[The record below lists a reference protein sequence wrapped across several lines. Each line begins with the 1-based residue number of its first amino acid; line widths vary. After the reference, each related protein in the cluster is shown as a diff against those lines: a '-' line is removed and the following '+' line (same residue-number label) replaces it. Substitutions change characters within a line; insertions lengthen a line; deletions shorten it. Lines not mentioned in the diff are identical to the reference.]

1 MSNSAI
7 QKLLSIEYPILQGPF
22 GGGLSSVELVAAVSN
37 AGGLGGYGAYQ
48 MQPDEIKGLIHK
60 IRSKTNKPFNINLWV
75 NDADYGAAE
84 LSEINYQKIANN
96 YKPFF
101 DELNI
106 PLPERPLNAYSKFEQ
121 QAEIIL
127 KCKPAVFS
135 FVFGIPD
142 KLILKECKR
151 LGIKTIGAATTL
163 DEALV
168 LEDANVDAIVAS
180 GFEAGGHRPSFLKPA
195 EDSLHGTFVL
205 VKQIVSKVKTPVI
218 AAGGIADAGGVKA
231 AMTLGASAVQI
242 GTAFLACK
250 ESGASDMYRS
260 VIFSQRAKY
269 TTLTKSFTGRLGRG
283 TAGTIADKSKSLQ
296 SLPFPLQTTFMSPLR
311 KAAEQQGKTEML
323 TYWMGQNA
331 SLVKHKTVKTLMES
345 IIQALKLT

>member
-1 MSNSAI
+1 MNHSCI
-7 QKLLSIEYPILQGPF
+7 QKLFSIKYPILQGPF

-48 MQPDEIKGLIHK
+48 LQPGEIEELIAD
-60 IRSKTNKPFNINLWV
+60 IRKKTNQPFNINLWV
-75 NDADYGAAE
+75 NDADIEAAQ
-84 LSEINYQKIANN
+84 LSDENYAAIANN

-106 PLPERPLNAYSKFEQ
+106 PLPPKPEAAYSKFEQ
-121 QAEIIL
+121 QAEVIL

-142 KLILKECKR
+142 KTILIECKKQ
-151 LGIKTIGAATTL
+151 GIKTIGAATTL
-163 DEALV
+163 DEAV
-168 LEDANVDAIVAS
+168 TLEEANVDAIIAS

-205 VKQIVSKVKTPVI
+205 VSQIAKNVKTPVI

-231 AMTLGASAVQI
+231 TMELGASAVQI

-250 ESGASDMYRS
+250 ESGASDIYRS
-260 VIFSQRAKY
+260 IIFSDRAKY

-283 TAGTIADKSKSLQ
+283 TSGVVAENSSNLPT
-296 SLPFPLQTTFMSPLR
+296 LPFPLQTKFMSPLR
-311 KAAEQQGKTEML
+311 KAAEEQGKTEML

-331 SLVKHKTVKTLMES
+331 SLVKFKDVNTLFKSLLQGFDE
-345 IIQALKLT
+345 